1 MCLNFLSTNPNIF
14 TYDYKKIKERKQYIH
29 EDLMKKLFHP
39 SRVEK
44 FLNDNPE
51 RELEHM
57 YDLDE

>member
-1 MCLNFLSTNPNIF
+1 
-14 TYDYKKIKERKQYIH
+14 
-29 EDLMKKLFHP
+29 MKKLFHP

-44 FLNDNPE
+44 FLNDNPD